1 MFLEF
6 LSEFVQGLLLAF
18 APILAS
24 LIAAWV
30 LAKAREAWVDLKA
43 AGPDI
48 EWILKSAADI
58 AVRAAEQAK
67 MAELIKDKKAYALDI
82 AEKWLLEKGV
92 TVDLALIDAAIEAAV
107 LSEFNKPQTE

>member
-30 LAKAREAWVDLKA
+30 LAKAKEAWANIKNTEPQWASILEEA
-43 AGPDI
+43 ATV
-48 EWILKSAADI
+48 
-58 AVRAAEQAK
+58 AVRAAEQSQ
-67 MAELIKDKKAYALDI
+67 MAGHIKAKKAYALDLT
-82 AEKWLLEKGV
+82 EKWLAERGI
-92 TVDLALIDAAIEAAV
+92 TVDISLIDAAIEAAV
-107 LSEFNKPQTE
+107 LQEFNRSKA

>member
-30 LAKAREAWVDLKA
+30 LAKTKA
-43 AGPDI
+43 AWDSIKAERPDLAM
-48 EWILKSAADI
+48 ILQTAATM
-58 AVRAAEQAK
+58 AVRAAEQSK
-67 MAELIKDKKAYALDI
+67 MSELITNKKAYALDI
-82 AEKWLLEKGV
+82 AEKWLLEKGI

-107 LSEFNKPQTE
+107 LTEFNQAEIT